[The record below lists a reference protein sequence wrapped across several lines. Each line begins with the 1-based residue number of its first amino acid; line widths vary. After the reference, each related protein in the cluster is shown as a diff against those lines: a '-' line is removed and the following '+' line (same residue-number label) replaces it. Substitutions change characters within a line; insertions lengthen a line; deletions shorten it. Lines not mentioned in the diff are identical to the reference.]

1 MAVVEQH
8 APPSGNALAAAL
20 ARPESYPRRPRAVEV
35 RETHISWVFLAG
47 DRAYKLKKP
56 VTLPFVDYG
65 TPDRRLAMC
74 EEEVRL
80 NRRLAPDLY
89 LGVRAIVATPEGGAT
104 LAPAGDPDA
113 IDHVVEMRRFDE
125 ASTLATLVV
134 RGGVSRRELEAV
146 GRRLAAFHAAASVP
160 NAEGATATL
169 HAALAEN
176 ADTLLALAPD
186 REFAR
191 RAAALV
197 RFTEAFFAAR
207 RDELEVRAG
216 AGRVSDGH
224 GDLRAEHI
232 LLERGVEV
240 VDCVEF
246 DPDLR
251 VADAGCDLAFL
262 TMDLDALGAFEAAR
276 SVLVGY
282 RAAGGDPG
290 DDDLVAFFA
299 AYRALVRAKVAL
311 IRADQSEDPSRQR
324 LVAGA
329 RSLLT
334 LAERL
339 AWRARRPGLVVVAG
353 LSASGKTQLAS
364 LLSSRSGMRHLNS
377 DGVRKR
383 LLGVAPGARA
393 GAAAYGESFNRR
405 TYAELGRL
413 ARRELQCAVG
423 VLVDA
428 TFRRAADRSAFRAAL
443 GDVPPGSV
451 VECRAPL
458 SVRLERARRRTGN
471 ATAVSDADAGVVRR
485 QADVGGV
492 GADVPADRHVVLRT
506 DRPATEALDDLAALL
521 DARLARAV
529 PSVSTHPGQRGPS

>member
-1 MAVVEQH
+1 MTVVEQH

-20 ARPESYPRRPRAVEV
+20 ARPESYPQRPQAVEV

-80 NRRLAPDLY
+80 NRRLAPDRY
-89 LGVRAIVATPEGGAT
+89 LGVRAVVATPEGGAT
-104 LAPAGDPDA
+104 LARAGDPDA

-125 ASTLATLVV
+125 ASTLAALVV

-146 GRRLAAFHAAASVP
+146 GRRLAEFHAAASLP
-160 NAEGATATL
+160 DAEGATAAL

-191 RAAALV
+191 RAAALT

-207 RDELEVRAG
+207 RDELEARAG

-276 SVLVGY
+276 SVLAGY

-299 AYRALVRAKVAL
+299 AFRALVRAKVAL
-311 IRADQSEDPSRQR
+311 IRAAQSEDPSR

-413 ARRELQCAVG
+413 ARRELRCAVG

-443 GDVPPGSV
+443 GDLPAGSV

-458 SVRLERARRRTGN
+458 SVRLERARRRAGD
-471 ATAVSDADAGVVRR
+471 AAAVSDADADLVRR
-485 QADVGGV
+485 QADDGGV
-492 GADVPADRHVVLRT
+492 AADVPADRHVVLRT
-506 DRPATEALDDLAALL
+506 DRPAAEALDDLAALL

-529 PSVSTHPGQRGPS
+529 PAPLHPRQRGPS

>member
-1 MAVVEQH
+1 MPVVDQD

-20 ARPESYPRRPRAVEV
+20 ARPVSYPQRPDVVEV

-65 TPDRRLAMC
+65 TPDRRRAMC

-80 NRRLAPDLY
+80 NRRLTHDLY
-89 LGVRAIVATPEGGAT
+89 LGVRAVVATPEGGAT

-125 ASTLATLVV
+125 TRTLAALVA
-134 RGGVSRRELEAV
+134 RGGVSRREVEAV
-146 GRRLAAFHAAASVP
+146 GRRLAEFHAAASLP
-160 NAEGATATL
+160 DAEGATAAL

-186 REFAR
+186 REFAQR
-191 RAAALV
+191 VAALA
-197 RFTEAFFAAR
+197 RFTDAFFAAR

-224 GDLRAEHI
+224 GDLRAEHV
-232 LLERGVEV
+232 LLEPGVEV
-240 VDCVEF
+240 VDCLEF
-246 DPDLR
+246 DPALR

-262 TMDLDALGAFEAAR
+262 AMDLEALGFSDAAR
-276 SVLVGY
+276 SVLAGY

-290 DDDLVAFFA
+290 DDELVAFFA
-299 AYRALVRAKVAL
+299 GYRALVRAKVAL
-311 IRADQSEDPSRQR
+311 IRAEQSDDSSR
-324 LVAGA
+324 LISA
-329 RSLLT
+329 RSLLG

-364 LLSSRSGMRHLNS
+364 LLSTRSGLRHVNS
-377 DGVRKR
+377 DVVRKG
-383 LLGVAPGARA
+383 LLGIGPGARA
-393 GAAAYGESFNRR
+393 RAAAYGESFNRR
-405 TYAELGRL
+405 TYEELGRL
-413 ARRELQCAVG
+413 ARRELQGASG
-423 VLVDA
+423 VVVDA
-428 TFRRAADRSAFRAAL
+428 TFRCAADRSTFRAAL
-443 GDVPPGSV
+443 GDLPAGSV

-458 SVRLERARRRTGN
+458 SVRLERARRRTGD
-471 ATAVSDADAGVVRR
+471 AAAVSDADADVVHR
-485 QADVGGV
+485 QADDGGI
-492 GADVPADRHVVLRT
+492 GDDVPADRHVVLRT
-506 DRPATEALDDLAALL
+506 DRLAADALDDFTALL
-521 DARLARAV
+521 DARLARAI
-529 PSVSTHPGQRGPS
+529 PTPSTHPSQRGPS